1 MLKGMSKLLTGD
13 LLKILCDMGHG
24 DELVIVDGNFPGV
37 TMAKRLVSFP
47 GIDAVTLLREIVKV
61 FPLDTYCEAPAAIM
75 RMTDSD
81 QASGMAT
88 PAIWGE
94 FDTVM
99 KNEFGPDTELAK
111 IERFEFYE
119 RSKKA
124 YAIVQSGEER
134 IYGNIILSKGVV
146 K

>member
-1 MLKGMSKLLTGD
+1 
-13 LLKILCDMGHG
+13 
-24 DELVIVDGNFPGV
+24 
-37 TMAKRLVSFP
+37 
-47 GIDAVTLLREIVKV
+47 
-61 FPLDTYCEAPAAIM
+61 
-75 RMTDSD
+75 
-81 QASGMAT
+81 MAT

-94 FDTVM
+94 FDAVM